1 MGDSGSEDR
10 MGDSEAV
17 GVGDSGSEDRVSVG

>member
-10 MGDSEAV
+10 MGVSKAV
-17 GVGDSGSEDRVSVG
+17 GMGDSGSEDRVSVG